1 MKSTENLVNAINP
14 KNQRLVN
21 KASKLLAKY
30 NDLNDLRN
38 IADGNGDE
46 KAYNKLDR
54 QCENVFDKYL
64 WACDEL
70 PKREISNIEKAL
82 Y

>member
-1 MKSTENLVNAINP
+1 MTATITALNP
-14 KNQRLVN
+14 KNQRLVT
-21 KASKLLAKY
+21 KASKLLIKY
-30 NDLNDLRN
+30 NELNDLRN

-54 QCENVFDKYL
+54 QCETAFDKYL

-70 PKREISNIEKAL
+70 PQREVKNIEKVL